1 MKLTIGERLLLL
13 NMLPPEGDLTTIKI
27 VRKLRESLSFTEDEL
42 VKYEITVLE
51 GGRVSWNSHE
61 EAEIRIRAKG
71 RSMIVAALNKLN
83 DEGKVTEQHPS
94 LFDKF
99 ELGDDDEDDGPR
111 MAVAA

>member
-1 MKLTIGERLLLL
+1 MKLTIGERLFLL

-27 VRKLRESLSFTEDEL
+27 VRKLREGLSFTEDEL

-61 EAEIRIRAKG
+61 EAEVRIRAKG
-71 RSMIVAALNKLN
+71 RSMIVEALRKL
-83 DEGKVTEQHPS
+83 DEEGKVTEQHLS
-94 LFDKF
+94 LFEKF
-99 ELGDDDEDDGPR
+99 ELGDDEDDGPL